1 MSKFLSFLPAVVVT
15 MLTIQCAPAAA
26 QNMGNHNNFANQS
39 NNEGVQI
46 DSSSDNATVANA
58 RGGAGGSVSVG
69 SGAVNNS
76 LSFQSAKR
84 SADTAVA
91 SPPTVVG
98 TDSCLIPWGAAG
110 QSTVF
115 GLSLGG
121 AQEDATC
128 RRIKL
133 AREYAG
139 MGWSNASA
147 AMHCYNGTEAV
158 VAMRSQGIDCRL
170 LTGGSVTDAAF
181 NGVAPL
187 SQDICFRAN
196 GDAILYGALKRKGM
210 CQ

>member
-1 MSKFLSFLPAVVVT
+1 
-15 MLTIQCAPAAA
+15 
-26 QNMGNHNNFANQS
+26 MGNHNNYANQA

-46 DSSSDNATVANA
+46 DSSSDGNTVANS
-58 RGGAGGSVSVG
+58 RGGAGGSASIG

-76 LSFQSAKR
+76 VSFQDAKR

-133 AREYAG
+133 AREYVAL
-139 MGWSNASA
+139 GWTQA
-147 AMHCYNGTEAV
+147 AATMHCYNGTESI

-181 NGVAPL
+181 NGVPPIG
-187 SQDICFRAN
+187 QDLCWRAQD
-196 GDAILYGALKRKGM
+196 DAILWGELRRKGM

>member
-1 MSKFLSFLPAVVVT
+1 
-15 MLTIQCAPAAA
+15 
-26 QNMGNHNNFANQS
+26 MGTHNQFGSQAGNT
-39 NNEGVQI
+39 GVQVNN
-46 DSSSDNATVANA
+46 SSDRSRIANA
-58 RGGAGGSVSVG
+58 VTGASTSQGGAGGAGGSVTGG
-69 SGAVNNS
+69 SANGAS
-76 LSFQSAKR
+76 LSVNAREREAAS
-84 SADTAVA
+84 AVA

-133 AREYAG
+133 AREYVAL
-139 MGWSNASA
+139 GWTQA
-147 AMHCYNGTEAV
+147 AATMHCYNGTESI

-181 NGVAPL
+181 NGVPPIG
-187 SQDICFRAN
+187 QDLCWRAQD
-196 GDAILYGALKRKGM
+196 DAILWGELRRKGM